1 MIRSGRPL
9 LVAVVPDAPS
19 EASPLRHVA
28 ALARRL
34 ELRSFFSVPV
44 SSRGRS
50 LGALAFGSARPDR
63 NYDEQ
68 DVALGQELGQR
79 IGAAIDNALLYRDAQ
94 DAIRVRDEFLSVASH
109 ELRTPLTTLKLQ
121 IAGLS
126 GAGDPRRVGA
136 ALASMNRQVDRLA
149 LLIHNLLE
157 VSRLGAGRFTIE
169 CRAMDLAEL
178 ARDVVA
184 RFHEQLE
191 RAGCDLR
198 LTAEEPTRGSWDRAL
213 LDQVLTNLISNAI
226 KFGAGAPID
235 VVVEPRRGSAR
246 LTVRDRG
253 IGIATEDV
261 RRIFG
266 RFERAVSAR
275 HYGGLGLGLFVSR
288 QIVEAH
294 GGRIA
299 VESRA
304 GEGSTFTVELPWS
317 APSCD
322 EASWAG

>member
-1 MIRSGRPL
+1 
-9 LVAVVPDAPS
+9 
-19 EASPLRHVA
+19 
-28 ALARRL
+28 
-34 ELRSFFSVPV
+34 
-44 SSRGRS
+44 
-50 LGALAFGSARPDR
+50 
-63 NYDEQ
+63 
-68 DVALGQELGQR
+68 
-79 IGAAIDNALLYRDAQ
+79 
-94 DAIRVRDEFLSVASH
+94 
-109 ELRTPLTTLKLQ
+109 
-121 IAGLS
+121 
-126 GAGDPRRVGA
+126 
-136 ALASMNRQVDRLA
+136 
-149 LLIHNLLE
+149 
-157 VSRLGAGRFTIE
+157 
-169 CRAMDLAEL
+169 MDLAEL